1 MQLNFSKVE
10 MRLDPPFSEI
20 EDGDVGDRGAGFK
33 TAENGHVLSF
43 LFTNEITPEIAIDFG
58 LG

>member
-1 MQLNFSKVE
+1 